1 MKNRDFVHSFVNAE
15 DLDKLD
21 VKKCGNLSIK
31 GNVLYSYAEPIAL
44 RLFDYSIHL
53 TNTKFSVTTS
63 RHCNLVKYNA
73 EYAGYL
79 VNLVDSDSLKNIIKS
94 IRIR

>member
-1 MKNRDFVHSFVNAE
+1 MRNKDFVHSFINAE
-15 DLDKLD
+15 DLDKLE
-21 VKKCGNLSIK
+21 VRKCGNLSIR

-63 RHCNLVKYNA
+63 RHCNLVKYSA

-94 IRIR
+94 IRVI